1 MTDGWELPADLAE
14 QARRFH
20 ADGGV
25 PVTPRRAAT
34 VVLLRDGAHGPE
46 AFLVRRAAS
55 MAFASGMYA
64 FPGGA
69 VDPRDGEASP
79 GWRGPSA
86 AEWVR
91 LLGLGSDAASD
102 PDVASADAEAAR
114 AVVSAAVRE
123 VFEEAGVLLAG
134 PVAGAPVGEVT
145 GDDWAAARLSLVEHR
160 AGLAELL
167 AGRDL
172 VVRSDL
178 LRGWARWIT
187 PEFEPRRYDAFFFV
201 AELPPGQ
208 RAREVGGE
216 ADRAAWMRPEDAVS
230 GYDAGALAM
239 LPPTVSMLAA
249 LRGFRC
255 AADILAVS
263 HEPLRPVTPRVVWA
277 GSGGR
282 LVV

>member
-1 MTDGWELPADLAE
+1 MHDGWELPAELAE
-14 QARRFH
+14 QARRFY
-20 ADGGV
+20 AGGAAPV
-25 PVTPRRAAT
+25 PPRRAAT
-34 VVLLRDGAHGPE
+34 VVLLRDGIRGPE

-69 VDPRDGEASP
+69 VDPRDGEVSP

-86 AEWVR
+86 AEWGR
-91 LLGLGSDAASD
+91 LLGLGSE
-102 PDVASADAEAAR
+102 AEAR
-114 AVVSAAVRE
+114 AVVCAAVRE
-123 VFEEAGVLLAG
+123 TFEEAGVLLAG
-134 PVAGAPVGEVT
+134 TADGAAVRDVS
-145 GDDWAAARLSLVEHR
+145 GDAWGAARLSLVGHR
-160 AGLAELL
+160 VALAHLL
-167 AGRDL
+167 ADRDL

-178 LRGWARWIT
+178 LRGRARWIT

-201 AELPPGQ
+201 AEVPAGQ
-208 RAREVGGE
+208 TAREVGGE
-216 ADRAAWMRPEDAVS
+216 ADRTVWLRPEDAVS
-230 GYDAGALAM
+230 GYDSGAMAM

-263 HEPLRPVTPRVVWA
+263 HGPLRPVTPRVVWTP
-277 GSGGR
+277 SGGR